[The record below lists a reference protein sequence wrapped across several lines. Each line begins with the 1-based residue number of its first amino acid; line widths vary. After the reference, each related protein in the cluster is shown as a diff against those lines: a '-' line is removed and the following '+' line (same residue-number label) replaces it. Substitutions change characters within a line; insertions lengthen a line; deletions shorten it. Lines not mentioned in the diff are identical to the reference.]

1 MTNFGLQFQLSRYS
15 GSDTDR
21 DLPISIQD
29 WKNLAM
35 EKLDENAWWY
45 IEGGAGSND
54 TCRLNE
60 ERFQHYRI
68 RPRYMR
74 NVENSSIETTILGRK
89 RSSPFIIAPLGAM
102 SIISNNADLMGA
114 EAAEHLDIIFC
125 QSTVSSNS
133 IEEVARH
140 APKAEKWFQLY
151 PGKDKM
157 IMKSFIQRAE
167 KSGFKAIV
175 VTVDTTMLGWRES
188 DLKNSYLP
196 FLQGHGIA
204 NYLTDP
210 YFRKRLRDDPQNDL
224 SEAIMEWL
232 KIYVN
237 PAFDWQY
244 FDEIRSWT
252 NLPVLIK
259 GISSPADVREA
270 FEHKVDGVVISNHG
284 GRQVDGAIATIDAL
298 YEITQSGSY
307 EGDLLLDSG
316 IRHAADVMRAFCIG
330 TSGVLIGRPYA
341 YAMAAAG
348 SRGVQRLFEELKGEL
363 SLQLALAGFNSL
375 GELSPT
381 DLMKL

>member
-1 MTNFGLQFQLSRYS
+1 MANSGLQFQLSRYS

-29 WKNLAM
+29 WKTLAR
-35 EKLDENAWWY
+35 EKLDDKAWWY

-54 TCRLNE
+54 TCTANE
-60 ERFQHYRI
+60 ERFQHYRL

-74 NVENSSIETTILGRK
+74 NVENSSIETTVLGRK

-102 SIISNNADLMGA
+102 SIINQDADLLGA
-114 EAAEHLDIIFC
+114 EAAEYLDIVFC

-133 IEEVARH
+133 IEDVARH

-167 KSGFKAIV
+167 KAGFKAIV

-196 FLQGHGIA
+196 FLQGHGMV
-204 NYLTDP
+204 NYLTDT

-224 SEAIMEWL
+224 SGAIMEWL

-259 GISSPADVREA
+259 GISGLADVREA
-270 FEHKVDGVVISNHG
+270 FEHKANGVIISNHG
-284 GRQVDGAIATIDAL
+284 GRQVDGAVATIDAL

-307 EGDLLLDSG
+307 EGDLLIDSG
-316 IRHAADVMRAFCIG
+316 IRHAADVMRAFCLG
-330 TSGVLIGRPYA
+330 ASGVLIGRPYA

-348 SRGVQRLFEELKGEL
+348 ARGVKRLLEELKGEL
-363 SLQLALAGFNSL
+363 SLQLALSGFNGL
-375 GELSPT
+375 GELSSN
-381 DLMKL
+381 DLLRL